1 MTLSKHDTHYGP
13 RVGFPYYD
21 LTKPSHLYPIERSS
35 LTSNKDKLF
44 KARLL
49 WIFDLIISETEFPI
63 EMMYIYAVPEQW
75 DFYSWHNFFFFFF
88 NFVRPNLMICLCN
101 VKIDQ
106 RNLSFNLE
114 DAISELSILALFKLF
129 YDDGVE
135 FY

>member
-1 MTLSKHDTHYGP
+1 MPFQSNGTFIHDT
-13 RVGFPYYD
+13 
-21 LTKPSHLYPIERSS
+21 I
-35 LTSNKDKLF
+35 
-44 KARLL
+44 
-49 WIFDLIISETEFPI
+49 
-63 EMMYIYAVPEQW
+63 
-75 DFYSWHNFFFFFF
+75 FFFFFF

-135 FY
+135 LY